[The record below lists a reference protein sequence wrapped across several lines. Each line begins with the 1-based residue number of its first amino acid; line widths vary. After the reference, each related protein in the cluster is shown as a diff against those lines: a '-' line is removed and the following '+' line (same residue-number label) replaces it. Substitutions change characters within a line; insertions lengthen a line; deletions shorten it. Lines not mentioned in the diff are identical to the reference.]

1 MALVVNGN
9 ATVATGMSPIVE
21 GALYAD
27 QIFIDGLTFTSKYN
41 IGNAG
46 QIQVVKYSRSAEK
59 VKPKAPGSD
68 FTDEEY
74 KNTVIDI
81 NINNAFQK
89 SVKVPAYFGATL
101 PSDVMRDKT
110 WEVTEEVREGRQC
123 TGIAILVKEG
133 TEVSDATEITAENVK
148 KVLLTARTTLRKKNA
163 RPNVVIVK
171 PEIYAAIQEYA
182 GKEFTPMF
190 NDDIIRTGRVG
201 MWLGFI
207 IIECTLLDGTSTYTY
222 LDAAGSEQS
231 VSVADVEFIMYDF
244 QAFSI
249 IDRLDALRYVQSEH
263 FNGNKVQEELATG
276 FKVTN
281 SDCVYVKKKA
291 A

>member
-1 MALVVNGN
+1 MALVVNDN
-9 ATVATGMSPIVE
+9 ATVATGMSPYVE

-46 QIQVVKYSRSAEK
+46 QIQVAKYSRSAEK
-59 VKPKAPGSD
+59 VKPKAPGSN
-68 FTDEEY
+68 FTDEDY

-101 PSDVMRDKT
+101 PSNVMRDKT

-133 TEVSDATEITAENVK
+133 TAVSDSTEITAENVE

-171 PEIYAAIQEYA
+171 PEIYASILEYA
-182 GKEFTPMF
+182 GTKFTPMF
-190 NDDIIRTGRVG
+190 NDDIIRSGKVG
-201 MWLGFI
+201 TWLGFI

-222 LDAAGSEQS
+222 LDAEGSEQS
-231 VSVADVEFIMYDF
+231 VSIADVEFIMYDF

-249 IDRLDALRYVQSEH
+249 IDRLDSLRYVQSEL
-263 FNGNKVQEELATG
+263 FNGSKVQEEVATG

-281 SDCVYVKKKA
+281 SDCVYVKKKGA
-291 A
+291 

>member
-1 MALVVNGN
+1 MALVVGEN
-9 ATVATGMSPIVE
+9 ATVATGMSPYVE

-27 QIFIDGLTFTSKYN
+27 QVFIDGLTFTSKYN

-46 QIQVVKYSRSAEK
+46 QIQVAKYSRSAEK
-59 VKPKAPGSD
+59 VKPKAPGSN
-68 FTDEEY
+68 FTDEDY

-101 PSDVMRDKT
+101 PSNVMRDKT

-133 TEVSDATEITAENVK
+133 TAVSDSTEITAENVE

-163 RPNVVIVK
+163 RPNVVVVK
-171 PEIYAAIQEYA
+171 PEIYASILEYA
-182 GKEFTPMF
+182 GTKFTPMF
-190 NDDIIRTGRVG
+190 NDDIIRSGKVG
-201 MWLGFI
+201 TWLGFI

-222 LDAAGSEQS
+222 LDAEGSEQT

-249 IDRLDALRYVQSEH
+249 IDRLDSLRYVQSEL
-263 FNGNKVQEELATG
+263 FNGSKVQEELATG

-281 SDCVYVKKKA
+281 SDCVYVKKKGA
-291 A
+291 

>member
-1 MALVVNGN
+1 MALVIGGN

-27 QIFIDGLTFTSKYN
+27 QIFIDGMTFTSKYN

-101 PSDVMRDKT
+101 PSNVLRDKT
-110 WEVTEEVREGRQC
+110 WDVTEEVREGRQC

-133 TEVSDATEITAENVK
+133 TAVSDSTEITAENVK

-207 IIECTLLDGTSTYTY
+207 IIECTLLDGTSSYTY
-222 LDAAGSEQS
+222 LDAEGSEQT

-249 IDRLDALRYVQSEH
+249 IDRLDSLRYVQSEH
-263 FNGNKVQEELATG
+263 FNGGKVQEELATG

-281 SDCVYVKKKA
+281 SDCVYVKKKGA
-291 A
+291 